1 MEDSI
6 FKKLMEFVESPEG
19 KLAMDEQV
27 LKWEKEDLQEERNY
41 KRFCRL
47 VEKNGLDNLVDK
59 IKTYY
64 NSDKYVNRERKLGY
78 EPREP
83 LLDYLFTYS
92 KEFGEENDEDLSIF
106 TSEQYKVGKWLVGL
120 AIGQGSFIYVNE
132 VK

>member
-19 KLAMDEQV
+19 KLAMDEQA

-47 VEKNGLDNLVDK
+47 VKKNGLDNLVDK

-78 EPREP
+78 EPRKP

-106 TSEQYKVGKWLVGL
+106 TSDQYKVGKWIVGL